1 MPLLRF
7 LIALGC
13 TLAVTSA
20 VMLQTGHRN
29 AALDLCPWVREFS
42 SPCPPWMLDQ
52 TLPEMVPWMLYALA
66 AVGALFVLA
75 PLARSSLDEPPE
87 SALARFIQRGR
98 DLHER
103 CRKEGEQAV
112 LPDIKDWIADVNR
125 YLRHLGHRYVVSFS
139 DFRNLEL
146 FASQYDTAATLEI
159 RQRLHRLNEFAQRFR
174 SGDAAPE

>member
-1 MPLLRF
+1 MPLLRL
-7 LIALGC
+7 LIALAC
-13 TLAVTSA
+13 ALTLGSA

-42 SPCPPWMLDQ
+42 PHCPPWLIDQ
-52 TLPEMVPWMLYALA
+52 TLPEMVPWTLYALVA
-66 AVGALFVLA
+66 IGILFVLA
-75 PLARSSLDEPPE
+75 PLLRTSLDEPPE

-112 LPDIKDWIADVNR
+112 LPDIKAWITDVTR

-139 DFRNLEL
+139 DFRNLDL

-159 RQRLHRLNEFAQRFR
+159 RQRLQRLDEFAQRFR
-174 SGDAAPE
+174 NGERPHD